1 MASIQAAPEP
11 REGCGHF
18 ATNDALLCVTLSTL
32 GFKMRGNLPIAIVFD
47 SNRIVNFVNRE
58 TGELEDLAHTQHV
71 FEFDAHTAAFGHITC
86 NQVEWAYRLAKASQ
100 KREKGDF
107 SAAIDA
113 EIEKCRTKCNKLN
126 VTEGLAMVV
135 QFLYDQITNWNVYTA
150 VMQELCKN
158 PFLKFQRLLTKGI
171 AAVAHPL
178 EAEKSTFNRHEKLFR
193 ALE

>member
-1 MASIQAAPEP
+1 MASIQAAPKP

-32 GFKMRGNLPIAIVFD
+32 GFKMRGNLPISIVFD
-47 SNRIVNFVNRE
+47 SNRIVNFVNKE

-71 FEFDAHTAAFGHITC
+71 FEFDAHTKAFGRITG
-86 NQVEWAYRLAKASQ
+86 NQVEWVYRLAKASQ
-100 KREKGDF
+100 KRERGDF
-107 SAAIDA
+107 SPLIDA
-113 EIEKCRTKCNKLN
+113 EIEKCRKKCSKLQA
-126 VTEGLAMVV
+126 TEGLAMVV

-158 PFLKFQRLLTKGI
+158 PFLKFQRLLVNGI

-178 EAEKSTFNRHEKLFR
+178 EAEATTFKRHEKLYRGF
-193 ALE
+193 E